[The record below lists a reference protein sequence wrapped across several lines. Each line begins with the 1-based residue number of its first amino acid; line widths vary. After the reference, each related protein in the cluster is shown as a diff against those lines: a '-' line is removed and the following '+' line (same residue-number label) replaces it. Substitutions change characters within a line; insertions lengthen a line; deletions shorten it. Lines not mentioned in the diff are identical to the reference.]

1 MMTQNVLK
9 KSHKNSWRASWGR
22 HEINLL
28 LEAIFKTGKAH
39 QIISGTSQRKNKL
52 WREITETLAESQV
65 GYTAEQCRTKWKHLK
80 TQFRFEQTRYL
91 TTGVHSDPL
100 PHFYEKM
107 STLWKMA
114 ARCSPKA
121 GPSKRSKQPTRAKR
135 TLELQKQN
143 KKEEIPAP
151 HSGKHPDDPDPDKS
165 EVLPGTQSQPPQAG
179 TSSGEHQSKDSAI
192 SHATKGVDGC
202 AVNQTALEIQTLEE
216 VAPQQEKPEV
226 PCDPTY
232 QQIGEAMLEEL
243 RNLSR
248 IQQEMSVVNIYI
260 AKALQYQQEQ
270 LIPGIRLLNHNMYQ
284 LCLLMTDQAEVPL
297 PTGPSV
303 PEMISPS
310 IVLSGSPVPQPYSPG
325 FEPLDGPHPN

>member
-1 MMTQNVLK
+1 MEGSSPQGDPMTQNVLK

-216 VAPQQEKPEV
+216 VEKPRARQPGKETAFTLHLV
-226 PCDPTY
+226 
-232 QQIGEAMLEEL
+232 
-243 RNLSR
+243 LSSS
-248 IQQEMSVVNIYI
+248 IPPSVIVAQPQGGFPLTAACYETHHQSCSLPL
-260 AKALQYQQEQ
+260 ALQMLWLAQ
-270 LIPGIRLLNHNMYQ
+270 LLL
-284 LCLLMTDQAEVPL
+284 TRSIK
-297 PTGPSV
+297 TGFGHDV
-303 PEMISPS
+303 KH
-310 IVLSGSPVPQPYSPG
+310 VTTR
-325 FEPLDGPHPN
+325 